1 MACGKDLL
9 KETAEQSSHSR
20 KGVCSLASERVL
32 PHKLHKTRLCANT
45 TTSCIVKHSI
55 NNKTQKQNTF
65 LSASILLPVLK
76 IIKASELATLLY

>member
-45 TTSCIVKHSI
+45 TTSCIVKQY
-55 NNKTQKQNTF
+55 KQQNTKTKHPF
-65 LSASILLPVLK
+65 VSK
-76 IIKASELATLLY
+76 YIINQY